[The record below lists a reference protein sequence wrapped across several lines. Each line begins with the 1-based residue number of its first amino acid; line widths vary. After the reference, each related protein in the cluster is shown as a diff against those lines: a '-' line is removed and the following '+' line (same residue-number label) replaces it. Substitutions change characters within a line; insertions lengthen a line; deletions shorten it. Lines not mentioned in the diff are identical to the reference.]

1 MFYQSKFT
9 TFLTVST
16 LLTSVYSNAQKVEA
30 DVNAPVYVKEI
41 INKANNESQ
50 LENLAFE
57 LLDVVGPRLVG
68 SPEMKQAQDW
78 VIDTYKKWGIDAESQ
93 KYGKWKSWQR
103 GTQSIEMTYPR
114 IKSLEGQQLAW
125 NANLKKPVEA
135 EVITMPYFK
144 NEAEFKAWLP
154 KVKGK
159 IVLASMYQKY
169 GRPNHQIKEHS
180 LAGDYDL
187 IMQEKKNAEDKW
199 NASMKAT
206 GLNAKQLHQAF
217 EKAGASG
224 IVLSYWAGELGAN
237 RIFSSRTEKIPT
249 VDISVE
255 DYGLLYRLAEN
266 GKKPKIKI
274 NATSKNLGETDTF
287 NTIAVIPGSEKAD
300 EYVLL
305 SAHLD
310 SWDGSQGAC
319 DNGTGT
325 ILMMEVARIL
335 KEVLPN
341 PKRTII
347 IGHWGSEEQGLN
359 GSRAYAED
367 HPEIMEK
374 TVVSFNQDSG
384 TGRINN
390 ISGQGFVNSYEYLG
404 RWLNQVP
411 KDITKHISTSF
422 PGIPGSGGTDNAAF
436 VAYGVPAF
444 NLGTQNWGYG
454 TYTWHT
460 NRDSYDKIMFNEV
473 VRNVITTAILTY
485 QAAQEEGEIS
495 REKRIMP
502 TNAQGVIESW
512 PSPKSPNRTGE
523 Y

>member
-1 MFYQSKFT
+1 MFNSSKYVKSVLLGT
-9 TFLTVST
+9 C
-16 LLTSVYSNAQKVEA
+16 LTSFFTYAQKVEA
-30 DVNAPVYVKEI
+30 DKNAPQYVKQI
-41 INKANNESQ
+41 VQKANNESQ
-50 LENLAFE
+50 LESLAFE
-57 LLDVVGPRLVG
+57 LLDVIGPRLVG
-68 SPEMKQAQDW
+68 SPEMMQSHNW
-78 VIDTYKKWGIDAESQ
+78 VIDTYKKWGISAENQ
-93 KYGKWKSWQR
+93 AYGKWKAWQR
-103 GTQSIEMTYPR
+103 GTQTIEMTYPR

-125 NANLKKPVEA
+125 NPNVKKAVEA
-135 EVITMPYFK
+135 EVILMPYFTS
-144 NEAEFKAWLP
+144 EADFKTWLP

-159 IVLASMYQKY
+159 IVLGSMYQKY
-169 GRPNHQIKEHS
+169 GRPNHQLKEHS
-180 LAGDYDL
+180 LAGDYEL
-187 IMQEKKNAEDKW
+187 IVTEKKEAETKW
-199 NASMKAT
+199 NNSLKAT
-206 GLNAKQLHQAF
+206 KLNNKQLHQEI
-217 EKAGASG
+217 EKAGAAA
-224 IVLSYWAGELGAN
+224 IVLSYWAGEMGSN
-237 RIFSSRTEKIPT
+237 RIFSARTEKIPT
-249 VDISVE
+249 IDIALE

-274 NATSKNLGETDTF
+274 TANSKHLGETKAF
-287 NTIAVIPGSEKAD
+287 NTMAVIPGTEKAD

-325 ILMMEVARIL
+325 ILMMETARIL
-335 KEVLPN
+335 KEILPN

-367 HPEIMEK
+367 HPEIMKK

-390 ISGQGFVNSYEYLG
+390 IGGQGFIHAYDYLG
-404 RWLNQVP
+404 KWLQNVPNQ
-411 KDITKHISTSF
+411 ITNHISTNF
-422 PGIPGSGGTDNAAF
+422 PGTPGSGGTDNAAF

-454 TYTWHT
+454 AYTWHT
-460 NRDSYDKIMFNEV
+460 NRDSYDKIMFNEMI
-473 VRNVITTAILTY
+473 RNVITTAILTY

-495 REKRIMP
+495 REQRIMP
-502 TNAQGVIESW
+502 TDKKKKIQNW
-512 PSPKSPNRTGE
+512 PTPKSPNRTGE

>member
-1 MFYQSKFT
+1 M
-9 TFLTVST
+9 
-16 LLTSVYSNAQKVEA
+16 
-30 DVNAPVYVKEI
+30 
-41 INKANNESQ
+41 
-50 LENLAFE
+50 
-57 LLDVVGPRLVG
+57 
-68 SPEMKQAQDW
+68 
-78 VIDTYKKWGIDAESQ
+78 
-93 KYGKWKSWQR
+93 
-103 GTQSIEMTYPR
+103 
-114 IKSLEGQQLAW
+114 SL
-125 NANLKKPVEA
+125 
-135 EVITMPYFK
+135 
-144 NEAEFKAWLP
+144 
-154 KVKGK
+154 
-159 IVLASMYQKY
+159 
-169 GRPNHQIKEHS
+169 
-180 LAGDYDL
+180 
-187 IMQEKKNAEDKW
+187 
-199 NASMKAT
+199 
-206 GLNAKQLHQAF
+206 
-217 EKAGASG
+217 
-224 IVLSYWAGELGAN
+224 
-237 RIFSSRTEKIPT
+237 
-249 VDISVE
+249 E

-274 NATSKNLGETDTF
+274 TANSKNLGETDTF
-287 NTIAVIPGSEKAD
+287 NTMAVIPGTDKSD

-367 HPEIMEK
+367 HPEIMYK

-390 ISGQGFVNSYEYLG
+390 IGGQGFVNSYNYLG
-404 RWLNQVP
+404 KWLNQVP
-411 KDITKHISTSF
+411 KDITKHISTNF

-460 NRDSYDKIMFNEV
+460 NKDSYDKIMFNEM
-473 VRNVITTAILTY
+473 VRNVIATAILTY

-502 TNAQGVIESW
+502 TNAQGNVENW
-512 PSPKSPNRTGE
+512 PTPKPANRTGE